1 MSDETK
7 KVDDGGSAF
16 PDIRNAIDWKYQP
29 GMTLRDYFA
38 GMALQGIL
46 SNPTTSTTKLFKT
59 SEGFMNS
66 EMIAE
71 CAYEQADSMIRAGK
85 GEK

>member
-38 GMALQGIL
+38 GMALQVI
-46 SNPTTSTTKLFKT
+46 TKNISLEDFVSLQPQELADGAFK
-59 SEGFMNS
+59 
-66 EMIAE
+66 I
-71 CAYEQADSMIRAGK
+71 ADSMIRAGK
-85 GEK
+85 VEK

>member
-38 GMALQGIL
+38 AMALQGL
-46 SNPTTSTTKLFKT
+46 LAHSCDKSSNSINEP
-59 SEGFMNS
+59 
-66 EMIAE
+66 AE
-71 CAYEQADSMIRAGK
+71 LVARNAYEMADAMIWRRK
-85 GEK
+85 R